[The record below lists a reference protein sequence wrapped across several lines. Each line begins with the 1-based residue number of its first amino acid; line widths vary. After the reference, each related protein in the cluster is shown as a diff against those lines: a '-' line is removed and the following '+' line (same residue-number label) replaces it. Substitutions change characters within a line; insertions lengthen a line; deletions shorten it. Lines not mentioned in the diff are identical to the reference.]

1 MSVAGPSSDDSA
13 AGSPR
18 SGSEADS
25 PETDGPLALPAGQL
39 DALRAAYADPPRA
52 YHHFGHVRDLIP
64 HYRAVAEGPG
74 WHRPV
79 EVWLAL
85 LYHDAVY
92 VPGRRD
98 NEARSAALAQ
108 AQIAQWLPAAGI
120 DAGRVS
126 ALILAT
132 ARHGAIAREDTG
144 DDADGEDLRRFLDC
158 DMAILGAAPEAFA
171 AYDRAIAEE
180 YRAVPRWLYRRRRRA
195 FLRGLLE
202 APRIYLSDF
211 FHARL
216 DAQARRNLA
225 DALAAPSGR

>member
-1 MSVAGPSSDDSA
+1 MGVAVDPPSDAADPSMAAGP
-13 AGSPR
+13 
-18 SGSEADS
+18 EA
-25 PETDGPLALPAGQL
+25 DGPLLLPAEML
-39 DALRAAYADPPRA
+39 DALRMAYAAPARA
-52 YHHFGHVRDLIP
+52 YHHFGHVRDVVP
-64 HYRAVAEGPG
+64 HYRAVAAAVADGSG
-74 WHRPV
+74 WHRPA

-98 NEARSAALAQ
+98 NEARSAELAK
-108 AQIAQWLPAAGI
+108 AHIAHWLPQAGI
-120 DAGRVS
+120 DAARVS
-126 ALILAT
+126 TLILAT

-158 DMAILGAAPEAFA
+158 DMAILGAAPEVFA

-216 DAQARRNLA
+216 DAQARRNLNA
-225 DALAAPSGR
+225 ALAAPPAGR